1 MVNEKGIIKE
11 YDLVVYPPHY
21 VVAIGDVEKEIN
33 SMYIPYDKDYNW
45 ISFPKST
52 SVDGGTYTIRNKK
65 TNISSVM
72 VWFKSLDDFNP
83 ETVTHE
89 CDHAA
94 LEIFS
99 YTGAKVHFDNQEPY
113 CYLAGNMARLAY
125 QAYSEYNDYLAKNKK
140 KKKNGKATKDKQ
152 ASNS

>member
-11 YDLVVYPPHY
+11 YDLVIYPPHY

-33 SMYIPYDKDYNW
+33 TMYIPYDKDYNW
-45 ISFPKST
+45 IGWPKSEG
-52 SVDGGTYTIRNKK
+52 VDGCTYTVRNKK
-65 TNISSVM
+65 TQVASVM
-72 VWFKSLDDFNP
+72 IWFKTLNDFTP
-83 ETVTHE
+83 ETMTHE

-94 LEIFS
+94 LEIFR

-125 QAYSEYNDYLAKNKK
+125 QAYSEYKEYMNKNKK
-140 KKKNGKATKDKQ
+140 VKKNGKANNT
-152 ASNS
+152 